1 MKWLFVFLVLFN
13 LGAFGWGVL
22 SRAPQGESWQL
33 REFHPEKIRVLS
45 PEDVAKL
52 TAHGKPGALAARAGV
67 QQCLVWS
74 GVTEADVGRARTL
87 LAGLPGKPGF
97 NELQGGE
104 RERYWVYLPPAKS
117 TSEAERTIAKL
128 GEKGLDSKDYF
139 IVRDPG
145 SMRNAIS
152 LGVFSTR
159 EAAQFRLSSLQDKG
173 VSNAEL
179 GLRDKVSVSDF
190 VLFDSS
196 DAMQEELGRLSGQI
210 RLSEV
215 IKRDCPAQ

>member
-13 LGAFGWGVL
+13 LGAFGWSAL

-45 PEDVAKL
+45 PEDVVRL
-52 TAHGKPGALAARAGV
+52 TASPKPKAQAARSAP

-74 GVTEADVGRARTL
+74 GVTEADLGRARNL
-87 LAGLPGKPGF
+87 LAGLSGKPRF

-117 TSEAERTIAKL
+117 TSEAEKTIEKL
-128 GEKGLDSKDYF
+128 REKGLDSKDYF
-139 IVRDPG
+139 IVRDAG
-145 SMRNAIS
+145 ALRNTIS

-173 VSNAEL
+173 VSAAEL
-179 GLRDKVSVSDF
+179 GLRDKVSVSEF

-196 DAMQEELGRLSGQI
+196 DAFQEELGRLAGQI

>member
-13 LGAFGWGVL
+13 LGAFGWGAL
-22 SRAPQGESWQL
+22 SRAPQGESWRL
-33 REFHPEKIRVLS
+33 REFHPEKIRILS
-45 PEDVAKL
+45 ADELTKL
-52 TAHGKPGALAARAGV
+52 TAHAKPKAHVARSAP

-74 GVTEADVGRARTL
+74 GITDADLGSARNV
-87 LAGLPGKPGF
+87 LASLSGKPKF
-97 NELQGGE
+97 SEVQGGE
-104 RERYWVYLPPAKS
+104 RERFWVYLPPARS
-117 TSEAERTIAKL
+117 TGEAEKVIDKL
-128 GEKGLDSKDYF
+128 REKGLDSKDYF

-145 SMRNAIS
+145 ALRNAIS

-173 VSNAEL
+173 VSGAEL

-196 DAMQEELGRLSGQI
+196 DALQEELGRLAGQI

>member
-52 TAHGKPGALAARAGV
+52 TAHGKPGALAARASV

-97 NELQGGE
+97 NELQGGGGANATGYTC
-104 RERYWVYLPPAKS
+104 RQPNRPARQKEPS
-117 TSEAERTIAKL
+117 
-128 GEKGLDSKDYF
+128 
-139 IVRDPG
+139 
-145 SMRNAIS
+145 RNWARR
-152 LGVFSTR
+152 G
-159 EAAQFRLSSLQDKG
+159 
-173 VSNAEL
+173 
-179 GLRDKVSVSDF
+179 
-190 VLFDSS
+190 
-196 DAMQEELGRLSGQI
+196 
-210 RLSEV
+210 
-215 IKRDCPAQ
+215 